1 MNEWEQSE
9 SAKCRRMCWDN
20 RAFYRECESS
30 FQLSGATL
38 PEGGIPKPIM
48 WDTKR
53 QIIWLVAGVSFGT
66 FIVYNDAKDEFGRF
80 DPTVFVF
87 WEIILLAIIVTLFWL
102 YSRKKT

>member
-1 MNEWEQSE
+1 
-9 SAKCRRMCWDN
+9 
-20 RAFYRECESS
+20 
-30 FQLSGATL
+30 
-38 PEGGIPKPIM
+38 M

-66 FIVYNDAKDEFGRF
+66 FIVYSDAKDEFGRF
-80 DPTVFVF
+80 DTTVFVF

>member
-1 MNEWEQSE
+1 
-9 SAKCRRMCWDN
+9 
-20 RAFYRECESS
+20 
-30 FQLSGATL
+30 
-38 PEGGIPKPIM
+38 M

-66 FIVYNDAKDEFGRF
+66 FIVYTDSRDEFGRF
-80 DPTVFVF
+80 DPQVFVF